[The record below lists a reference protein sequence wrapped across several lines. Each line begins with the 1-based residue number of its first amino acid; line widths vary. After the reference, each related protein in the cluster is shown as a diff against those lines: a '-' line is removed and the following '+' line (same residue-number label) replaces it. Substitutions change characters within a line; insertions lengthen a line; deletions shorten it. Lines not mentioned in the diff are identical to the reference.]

1 MSKKPFHERV
11 AEDLIRQLREGTA
24 PWQRPWDKDDAVLPF
39 NLSTGKRYKGINAVH
54 LMSQA
59 REDPRWMT
67 YKQAQAEGCQV
78 QKGETSTSIQYWKFY
93 DERTKIDKSTGK
105 PARDENNKIVKE
117 SVRIKN
123 PRVFYANVFNAEQ
136 IKGVP
141 PLELKE
147 HQWDSIEQADII
159 LKRSGAN
166 INHDGKGRAFYR
178 ESTDSIHL
186 PKKGRFDAPDKYYAV
201 ALHELGHWTGHS
213 SRLDREMGNVFGSE
227 SYAKEEL
234 RAEISSMLVGAT
246 LGIGHDPS
254 QHVSYVKSW
263 IKALQDDPKEIFRA
277 SADAEKIHDFVMSFE
292 KEKTIQNETLKV
304 EQPKNEALA
313 IIKDKLEID
322 NLTKEQK
329 NIVMARIQENTQRSK
344 QLNNKENL
352 KQKEIEQ
359 ER

>member
-1 MSKKPFHERV
+1 MAKKPFHETV
-11 AEDLIRQLREGTA
+11 AEGLIKQLEEGTA
-24 PWQRPWDKDDAVLPF
+24 PWQRPWDKDAVLPL
-39 NLSTGKRYKGINAVH
+39 NPTTGKRYKGINAVH
-54 LMSQA
+54 LMSQD

-67 YKQAQAEGCQV
+67 YKQAQTEGAQV
-78 QKGETSTSIQYWKFY
+78 QKGETSTSIQYWKFN
-93 DERTKIDKSTGK
+93 EEKTKIDKSTGK
-105 PARDENNKIVKE
+105 PVRDENNKIVKE
-117 SVRIKN
+117 YVKLKN

-136 IKGVP
+136 IKGLP
-141 PLELKE
+141 PLDRQD
-147 HQWDSIEQADII
+147 HQWIAIEKAENI
-159 LKRSGAN
+159 LNGSGAN

-186 PKKGRFDAPDKYYAV
+186 PKKERFDAPDKYYAT

-213 SRLDREMGNVFGSE
+213 SRLDRELGNVFGSE

-254 QHVSYVKSW
+254 LHVSYVKSW

-292 KEKTIQNETLKV
+292 KEKTIHNEELKD
-304 EQPKNEALA
+304 ESPKNEALA
-313 IIKDKLEID
+313 IIKDKLEMD
-322 NLTKEQK
+322 NLTKKQK
-329 NIVMARIQENTQRSK
+329 DIVMARIQDNSEK
-344 QLNNKENL
+344 NNQPNI
-352 KQKEIEQ
+352 KQKEIEN

>member
-1 MSKKPFHERV
+1 MAKKPFHETV
-11 AEDLIRQLREGTA
+11 AEGLIKQLEEGTA
-24 PWQRPWDKDDAVLPF
+24 PWQRPWDKDTVLPL
-39 NLSTGKRYKGINAVH
+39 NPTTGKRYKGINAVH
-54 LMSQA
+54 LMSQD

-67 YKQAQAEGCQV
+67 YKQAETEGAQV
-78 QKGETSTSIQYWKFY
+78 QKGETSTSIQYWKFN
-93 DERTKIDKSTGK
+93 EEKTKIDKSTGK
-105 PARDENNKIVKE
+105 PVRDENNKIVKE
-117 SVRIKN
+117 YVKLKN

-136 IKGVP
+136 IKGLP
-141 PLELKE
+141 PLDRKD
-147 HQWDSIEQADII
+147 HQWNAIEQAENI
-159 LKRSGAN
+159 LNGSGAN

-186 PKKGRFDAPDKYYAV
+186 PKKERFDAPDKYYAT

-213 SRLDREMGNVFGSE
+213 SRLDRELGNVFGSE

-263 IKALQDDPKEIFRA
+263 IKALQDDPKDIFRA

-292 KEKTIQNETLKV
+292 KEKTIQNEELKD
-304 EQPKNEALA
+304 ESPKNEALA
-313 IIKDKLEID
+313 IIKDKLEMG
-322 NLTKEQK
+322 NLTKKQK
-329 NIVMARIQENTQRSK
+329 DIVMGRIQDNSEK
-344 QLNNKENL
+344 NNNSNI
-352 KQKEIEQ
+352 KQKEIEN